1 MKFNLGG
8 YVYLLLKYSHETLVD
23 DREPGRFVK
32 KIKGSIVN
40 QVDDVKTVKIGQFS
54 VIVIDVESAVNE
66 RESTFEIFDYSS
78 RTIDYYDFYT
88 PDMDFKPKVLAALPA
103 GERWAPNMLVLER
116 LEILPKY
123 RGQGAGLRVLRWL
136 HFHFGM
142 GCGIVVMKPYPLQFE
157 GGQPHENVDDPMFK
171 RLRLGT
177 FTTDFEPAR
186 KKLRDYYGRLGFK
199 LVKGTEYMVADPFFA
214 VRSLE
219 EIGLED

>member
-1 MKFNLGG
+1 M
-8 YVYLLLKYSHETLVD
+8 YLSLQYSHNTLVD

-32 KIKGSIVN
+32 EIDGVILN
-40 QVDDVKTVKIGQFS
+40 QIDDVRTVRIGRFS
-54 VIVIDVESAVNE
+54 VMVIDVESAVNE
-66 RESTFEIFDYSS
+66 RESTFDIFDYSS
-78 RTIDYYDFYT
+78 RTIDYYSLYT
-88 PDMDFKPKVLAALPA
+88 PDMDFRPKVLAALQG

-157 GGQPHENVDDPMFK
+157 GGEPHENANETTFK
-171 RLRLGT
+171 RLRLGA
-177 FTTDFEPAR
+177 FTAEFEPAR
-186 KKLRDYYGRLGFK
+186 KKLRDYYGRLGFR

-219 EIGLED
+219 EIGLND